1 MAEIEIIKSKEKL
14 TITWQSA
21 IINISLEDIVEVNTN
36 NTITKT
42 TKVVKVG
49 RELEFSEMVV
59 IRTKKLV
66 YELFTTNKL
75 TLLNKI
81 NF

>member
-1 MAEIEIIKSKEKL
+1 MTEIEIIKSKEKL

-36 NTITKT
+36 NTITNT
-42 TKVVKVG
+42 TKVVTVG
-49 RELEFSEMVV
+49 RELEFSEIVV
-59 IRTKKLV
+59 IRTKKID
-66 YELFTTNKL
+66 YKLFTTNKL

>member
-1 MAEIEIIKSKEKL
+1 MTEIEIIKSKEKL

-36 NTITKT
+36 NTITNT

-49 RELEFSEMVV
+49 RELEFSEIVV
-59 IRTKKLV
+59 IRTKKLA
-66 YELFTTNKL
+66 YELFTTHKL
-75 TLLNKI
+75 ALLNKI

>member
-1 MAEIEIIKSKEKL
+1 MTEIEIIKSKEKL

-36 NTITKT
+36 NTITNT
-42 TKVVKVG
+42 IKVVKVG
-49 RELEFSEMVV
+49 RELEFSEIVV
-59 IRTKKLV
+59 IRTKKLD
-66 YELFTTNKL
+66 YKLFTTNKL

>member
-1 MAEIEIIKSKEKL
+1 MADIEIIKSKEKL

-36 NTITKT
+36 NTITNT

-49 RELEFSEMVV
+49 RELEFSEIVV
-59 IRTKKLV
+59 IRTKKLD

>member
-1 MAEIEIIKSKEKL
+1 MTEIEIIKSKEII

-21 IINISLEDIVEVNTN
+21 IISIPLEDIVEVNKN
-36 NTITKT
+36 NTITNT

-49 RELEFSEMVV
+49 KQFQYSENIF
-59 IRTKKLV
+59 IRTKTLDYV
-66 YELFTTNKL
+66 LFTTNKL

>member
-1 MAEIEIIKSKEKL
+1 MTEIEIIKSKEKL

-21 IINISLEDIVEVNTN
+21 IINISLKDIVEVNTN
-36 NTITKT
+36 NTITNT

>member
-1 MAEIEIIKSKEKL
+1 MTEIEIIKSKERL

-36 NTITKT
+36 NTITNT

-49 RELEFSEMVV
+49 RELEFSEIVV
-59 IRTKKLV
+59 IRTKKLA

-75 TLLNKI
+75 ALLNKI

>member
-1 MAEIEIIKSKEKL
+1 MKEIEIIKSTEKI

-36 NTITKT
+36 NTITNT

-59 IRTKKLV
+59 IRTKKLA

>member
-1 MAEIEIIKSKEKL
+1 MTEIEIIKSKEKL

-36 NTITKT
+36 NTITNT

-49 RELEFSEMVV
+49 RELEFSEIVV
-59 IRTKKLV
+59 IRTKKLA

>member
-1 MAEIEIIKSKEKL
+1 MTEIEIIKSKEKL

-36 NTITKT
+36 NTITNT

-49 RELEFSEMVV
+49 RELEFSEIVV
-59 IRTKKLV
+59 IRTKKLA

-81 NF
+81 NY